1 MSYHMAEKNPKKTR
15 IPNDYLSDSD
25 SSEEETS
32 QHLRTSPEERLYN
45 TIKATQAALAHTTA
59 QCNPTVKRGPA
70 KQPRIKKLPKG
81 QLQINQHRQKRKISL
96 INTPILFS
104 NILYS
109 LYQNTFD
116 ITQMCVPYIKMNVSS
131 WRKAVD
137 LIAQGTQANQQV
149 QAAATADSSQLESF
163 SLSSL
168 SADDSSPPQVNYG
181 TEQPLAVSTPRES
194 STSTQEIQATDT
206 YLQIIPGMSEC
217 LYPTLAADG

>member
-32 QHLRTSPEERLYN
+32 QHLCTSPEERLYN
-45 TIKATQAALAHTTA
+45 TVKGSAQATQAALAHTTV

-70 KQPRIKKLPKG
+70 KQHKIKKLPKG
-81 QLQINQHRQKRKISL
+81 QASDKEKRKISL

-104 NILYS
+104 NIFYF

-116 ITQMCVPYIKMNVSS
+116 ITQTCVPYIKMDASS
-131 WRKAVD
+131 WRKAAD

-149 QAAATADSSQLESF
+149 QAAATVNSSQLESF

-168 SADDSSPPQVNYG
+168 SADDSGLPQVNYG
-181 TEQPLAVSTPRES
+181 TEQPLAVSTPRAS
-194 STSTQEIQATDT
+194 STST
-206 YLQIIPGMSEC
+206 
-217 LYPTLAADG
+217 